1 MIAAAIWL
9 FAQAIRKSPDFSA
22 WAVNSV
28 GDNPALSASAL
39 IPSGLRPS
47 RRAEGSQP
55 IRQTGANVE
64 INQMT
69 AVLTGIG
76 ER

>member
-9 FAQAIRKSPDFSA
+9 FAGHTQLARFHA

-39 IPSGLRPS
+39 IRAGYAPAAAQKVASPYV
-47 RRAEGSQP
+47 RRE
-55 IRQTGANVE
+55 VE